1 MGSCNFKSDNLD
13 TTQSLSKSHFQ
24 FHYGIGKGGFGKVW
38 RVELKKTKESFA
50 MKEMSKARVLSKKSV
65 NSVLS
70 ERKLLSYLKHPFIVN
85 MQFAFQDR
93 ENLYL
98 VMDLMPGG
106 DLRYHI
112 SRKRHFSEDQTRF
125 FAGCILLGL
134 EFLHTNGVVH
144 RDIKPENLVFDNKG
158 YLSITDFGI
167 ARIWVPE
174 NAKDTSGT
182 PGYMAPEVM
191 CRQNHGVAVDYFALG
206 VIIYEIM
213 FGVRPYLGKTR
224 KDIRDQ
230 ILAKQVQIKREEVP
244 PGWSSEAADLV
255 NRLLQRKPVSRLGLN
270 GPEEVKQ
277 HPWFRDLDW
286 NRIKNKVMQAPFV
299 PDKDEDK
306 FEDRLNLDNDP
317 WKDADSEAIKSSAA
331 MLGNAATQELFSG
344 YFYDIQQ
351 SNSNTEVIDKN
362 KKHS

>member
-13 TTQSLSKSHFQ
+13 TTQSLTKTHFQ

-38 RVELKKTKESFA
+38 RVELKKNKESFA
-50 MKEMSKARVLSKKSV
+50 MKEMSKARILSKKSV
-65 NSVLS
+65 NSVIN

-85 MQFAFQDR
+85 MQYAFQDR

-112 SRKRHFSEDQTRF
+112 SRRKHFTEEQTRF
-125 FAGCILLGL
+125 FAACIISGL
-134 EFLHTNGVVH
+134 EFLHTNGVIH

-158 YLSITDFGI
+158 YLTITDFGI

-213 FGVRPYLGKTR
+213 LGVRPYLGKTR
-224 KDIRDQ
+224 KEIRDR
-230 ILAKQVQIKREEVP
+230 ILAKQVQITKEEIP
-244 PGWSSEAADLV
+244 NDWSLESADFV
-255 NRLLQRKPVSRLGLN
+255 NRLLQRKPVNRLGFN
-270 GPEEVKQ
+270 GPEEIKK
-277 HPWFRDLDW
+277 HPWINDMNW
-286 NRIKNKVMQAPFV
+286 NKLKNKNIPATFIP
-299 PDKDEDK
+299 DEDEDR
-306 FEDRLNLDNDP
+306 FDDRLNNDNDP
-317 WKDADSEAIKSSAA
+317 WKDADSDAIKQSILLLQNNS
-331 MLGNAATQELFSG
+331 TQELFNG

-351 SNSNTEVIDKN
+351 SNFHTEVTSKN
-362 KKHS
+362 KNA